1 MDMVLEVLEEK
12 PVLVLTLQF
21 TVMALVKIVAA
32 AIVMDLVQAKVY
44 VVE

>member
-12 PVLVLTLQF
+12 PVLVLTA
-21 TVMALVKIVAA
+21 VMALVKIVAA
-32 AIVMDLVQAKVY
+32 AIVMDLVQAKVS